1 VSTPP
6 EPRHAAADHEP
17 DAPEESSLYAP
28 RTDRS
33 GWSGRGAATLVS
45 RPPEMWAGALFLT
58 LAALPLLVL
67 GGVLALQPGQYG
79 TNLRDEITSS
89 GASMSANT
97 LLLLFRAGGV
107 LLLAIAVALLVLT
120 WRAVRPQRKARLGAT
135 VLAAVEAV
143 GLAAIMI
150 INTPDAVSMGM
161 LLLAVAGVVLLYLPR
176 SEEFMY
182 RGR

>member
-1 VSTPP
+1 MSTPP

-17 DAPEESSLYAP
+17 DASEESSLYA
-28 RTDRS
+28 RRSERS
-33 GWSGRGAATLVS
+33 GFGAATLVS
-45 RPPEMWAGALFLT
+45 RPPEMWAGALFLA

-67 GGVLALQPGQYG
+67 GGILALQPGQFG
-79 TNLRDEITSS
+79 TNVRDEITSS
-89 GASMSANT
+89 GASMSADT

-143 GLAAIMI
+143 GLAATMI
-150 INTPDAVSMGM
+150 ITTPDAVSMGM

-182 RGR
+182 SGR